1 MTRTLSNRIALG
13 AIALVSALVLL
24 LAVNVLTAELLP
36 GARLDLTQERLYT
49 VSAGTK
55 QILANLDEPITFR
68 FFFSDRLARELP
80 QYATNSQQ
88 VRNLLTEYASRS
100 NGKLKFESYNPE
112 PFSDT

>member
-1 MTRTLSNRIALG
+1 MRTPWSSTSRRPSDAMNRILSSRAALAG
-13 AIALVSALVLL
+13 IALVSALVLL

-80 QYATNSQQ
+80 QYATYSQQ
-88 VRNLLTEYASRS
+88 VRNLLTEYAS
-100 NGKLKFESYNPE
+100 
-112 PFSDT
+112 